1 MQWTNTNSL
10 NKGNILWKLQGS
22 KIPIIRKIL
31 KISKYI
37 NKPTVNDKE
46 DTFKHMVKYPSLHLE
61 SKSTRDKERNQQTM
75 SQMSN
80 GFENKKVWIA

>member
-1 MQWTNTNSL
+1 M
-10 NKGNILWKLQGS
+10 GE
-22 KIPIIRKIL
+22 IRQIL
-31 KISKYI
+31 KKKRFYLFSKVI
-37 NKPTVNDKE
+37 LAVSKVRHLPHLPPLRFGHV
-46 DTFKHMVKYPSLHLE
+46 KHMLKYPSLHLE